1 MYAMLQEK
9 NKKIFQ
15 LSKIKKVGI
24 GMSIFRNYIT
34 NLQVVKGEFKLSEN
48 ESPFETLFKVNV
60 NEHIEKKEKTGIA
73 YLSWTYAWA
82 EVKKRYPNA
91 NYEVHLFGEK
101 QLPYVFDEDVG
112 YMVFTS
118 VTIEGLTHTMW
129 LPVMDAKNKPMKSE
143 AYTYDTKYETNKKVE
158 AATMTDINKAIMR
171 CLVKNL
177 AMFGL
182 GLYVYSGEDLPEI
195 ETEKISRRDAV
206 ILKGMIKDEEL
217 QKKIFKK
224 YGIRKFD
231 ELTVKQHLEIM
242 QYINS
247 KEGKE
252 EGSK

>member
-1 MYAMLQEK
+1 MS
-9 NKKIFQ
+9 Q
-15 LSKIKKVGI
+15 LSKIKKVGTV
-24 GMSIFRNYIT
+24 MSIFQNYIT
-34 NLQVVKGEFKLSEN
+34 NSQVVKGKFKLSES
-48 ESPFETLFKVNV
+48 ESSFENLFKVNV
-60 NEHIEKKEKTGIA
+60 NEHIEKKEKTGIS

-118 VTIEGLTHTMW
+118 VTVEGLTHTMW

-206 ILKGMIKDEEL
+206 VLKGMIKDEEL
-217 QKKIFKK
+217 QKKILKK
-224 YGIRKFD
+224 YGIKKFD
-231 ELTVKQHLEIM
+231 ELTVKQRLEIM

-252 EGSK
+252 GESK

>member
-24 GMSIFRNYIT
+24 GMSIFRNYTT

-195 ETEKISRRDAV
+195 ETEKISHREAV
-206 ILKGMIKDEEL
+206 ILKGIIKDAEL
-217 QKKIFKK
+217 QKKILKK
-224 YGIRKFD
+224 YGIKKFD
-231 ELTVKQHLEIM
+231 ELTVKQRLEIM